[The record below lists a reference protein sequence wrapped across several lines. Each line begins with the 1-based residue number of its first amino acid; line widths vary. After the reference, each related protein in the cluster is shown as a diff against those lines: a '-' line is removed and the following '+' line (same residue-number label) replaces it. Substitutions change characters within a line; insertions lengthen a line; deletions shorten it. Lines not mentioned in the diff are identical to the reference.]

1 MHIMIRKTEFHECRA
16 CLCFAVRRAARAITQ
31 HYDRALRGT
40 GLRTTQFNMLTV
52 LAEAGP
58 LPMASLSEFMGMDRT
73 SLTRNLQ
80 PPTRRKWVK
89 VAPGEDDRRVRMVE
103 ITPVGLAMLRKA
115 VPAWRKA
122 QAGAGTILD
131 RSGLKVSD

>member
-1 MHIMIRKTEFHECRA
+1 MRKESEFQECRS
-16 CLCFAVRRAARAITQ
+16 CLCFAVRRAARTVTQ

-40 GLRTTQFNMLTV
+40 GLRATQFNMLTA

-58 LPMASLSEFMGMDRT
+58 LSMASLAEFMGMDRT

-80 PPTRRKWVK
+80 PPARRKWLK
-89 VAPGEDDRRVRMVE
+89 VSASEDDRRVRMVE
-103 ITPVGLAMLRKA
+103 ITPAGRAMLRRA

-122 QAGAGTILD
+122 QASAEAILN
-131 RSGLKVSD
+131 RSGLKVFT

>member
-1 MHIMIRKTEFHECRA
+1 MARETEFRECRS
-16 CLCFAVRRAARAITQ
+16 CLCFAVRKAARAVTQ

-40 GLRTTQFNMLTV
+40 GLRATQFNMLTV

-58 LPMASLSEFMGMDRT
+58 LPMASLAEFMGMDRT

-80 PPTRRKWVK
+80 PPARRKWVK
-89 VAPGEDDRRVRMVE
+89 IAASDDDRRVRMVE
-103 ITPVGLAMLRKA
+103 ITPAGLTMLRKA

-122 QAGAGTILD
+122 QGSTATILN
-131 RSGLKVSD
+131 RSGLKMSG